1 MDIQKL
7 HLIYKTFDEMSK
19 MGLSDIGLSQLVMD
33 QLRTVGREKN
43 APPLETLE
51 MSLRQHF
58 GLPVPEKW
66 KVDSWIQ
73 SGVEIVS
80 NFSR

>member
-1 MDIQKL
+1 MV
-7 HLIYKTFDEMSK
+7 
-19 MGLSDIGLSQLVMD
+19 LSDIGLSQLVMD
-33 QLRTVGREKN
+33 QLLTVGREKN

-58 GLPVPEKW
+58 GFPVPEKW

-73 SGVEIVS
+73 
-80 NFSR
+80 

>member
-1 MDIQKL
+1 
-7 HLIYKTFDEMSK
+7 MSK
-19 MGLSDIGLSQLVMD
+19 MSLISIGLSQLVMD
-33 QLRTVGREKN
+33 QLRIVGREKN

-58 GLPVPEKW
+58 GLPIPEKW

-80 NFSR
+80 E

>member
-1 MDIQKL
+1 
-7 HLIYKTFDEMSK
+7 MSK
-19 MGLSDIGLSQLVMD
+19 MSLIGIGLSQLVMD

-58 GLPVPEKW
+58 GFPVPEQW
-66 KVDSWIQ
+66 KVEAWIQ
-73 SGVEIVS
+73 SGVEII
-80 NFSR
+80 NDFSR

>member
-1 MDIQKL
+1 
-7 HLIYKTFDEMSK
+7 MSK
-19 MGLSDIGLSQLVMD
+19 MSLISIGLSQLVMD

-58 GLPVPEKW
+58 GFPVPEKW

-73 SGVEIVS
+73 SGVEIAS
-80 NFSR
+80 E

>member
-1 MDIQKL
+1 
-7 HLIYKTFDEMSK
+7 MSK
-19 MGLSDIGLSQLVMD
+19 MSLSDIGLSQLVMD

-58 GLPVPEKW
+58 VFPVPEKW

-80 NFSR
+80 E

>member
-1 MDIQKL
+1 
-7 HLIYKTFDEMSK
+7 MSK
-19 MGLSDIGLSQLVMD
+19 MSLISIGLSQLVMD

-58 GLPVPEKW
+58 GFPVPEKW
-66 KVDSWIQ
+66 EVDSWIQ

-80 NFSR
+80 E

>member
-1 MDIQKL
+1 
-7 HLIYKTFDEMSK
+7 MSK
-19 MGLSDIGLSQLVMD
+19 MSLIGIGLSQLVMN

-58 GLPVPEKW
+58 GFPVPEKW

-73 SGVEIVS
+73 SGVEM
-80 NFSR
+80 

>member
-1 MDIQKL
+1 
-7 HLIYKTFDEMSK
+7 MSK
-19 MGLSDIGLSQLVMD
+19 MSLIGIGLSQLVMD

-73 SGVEIVS
+73 SRMEIVS
-80 NFSR
+80 E

>member
-1 MDIQKL
+1 
-7 HLIYKTFDEMSK
+7 MSK
-19 MGLSDIGLSQLVMD
+19 MSLIGIGLSQLVMD

-43 APPLETLE
+43 ASPLETLE

-58 GLPVPEKW
+58 GFPVPEKW

-80 NFSR
+80 E

>member
-1 MDIQKL
+1 
-7 HLIYKTFDEMSK
+7 
-19 MGLSDIGLSQLVMD
+19 MGLSDIGLSQLVID

-73 SGVEIVS
+73 SRMEIVS
-80 NFSR
+80 E

>member
-1 MDIQKL
+1 
-7 HLIYKTFDEMSK
+7 MSK
-19 MGLSDIGLSQLVMD
+19 MSLISIGLSQLVMD

-58 GLPVPEKW
+58 GFPVPEKW

-80 NFSR
+80 DFSR

>member
-1 MDIQKL
+1 
-7 HLIYKTFDEMSK
+7 

-51 MSLRQHF
+51 MSLRQHIGF
-58 GLPVPEKW
+58 PVPEKW

-80 NFSR
+80 E